1 MILKSILKLIPIIRG
16 MMDVALTCNNNIN
29 TDNNISISEFCREK
43 ENTVDVSFQRIL
55 N

>member
-1 MILKSILKLIPIIRG
+1 MILKSILKLIPI
-16 MMDVALTCNNNIN
+16 NI
-29 TDNNISISEFCREK
+29 DNNISISEFCREK